1 MASEQDIINTL
12 IAEAFGEGE
21 EGMRRVAETI
31 LNRSAIRGIT
41 PEQVVT
47 QPSQYT
53 GYWSPGPAA
62 RQAQSNPAAISA
74 AQAAWQM
81 AQGADDPTGGA
92 DHYFAPGSVS
102 TPRWANSMQ
111 PTGSYGGHSFYSS
124 QPVPQRAAVA
134 PTPASQSAGMAA
146 SRAVTS
152 PSGGN
157 TALQSALAKLATAT
171 ANRVTPQTMQG
182 RATTVASFPTARPSA
197 SDSVRGKTPMYS
209 MTMGGRAPI
218 GLSEPGNLDLNAR
231 KVYNGSAGDYR
242 TENSMSISTDRGE
255 ALIPTVVNGRQ
266 LTEQG
271 AIDHYLS
278 TGQNLGMFKTPQAA
292 DQYAQA
298 LHLRQE
304 QKYAPKTQSLTSPG
318 AVNASVGST
327 RQDPALAAALAA
339 RAGVGKAPTTRT
351 VQTTRVGNSANN
363 IAAQRNEQAMTRQ
376 ATPLRSV
383 TKLSTGVAQSFAGQD
398 RAPGLSQ
405 ARLGASAPGLPALYG
420 TMSQNQVNAI
430 GYPLSN
436 KVSPLNGQRVT
447 SMAPT
452 PLQRPG
458 GFGSARPQVAMAPV
472 QQAPVPMQRP
482 GVFGAVRAPVV
493 QQAPVIRP
501 PVVQQPVI
509 PQPMQP
515 ARAPLN
521 ILVQGSNTV
530 QPAPVSVVQGFRQQ
544 GLSPSEAYAA
554 ANMGNNPVSVFD
566 KVRGERDSGGS
577 GGVQPRGTIW

>member
-182 RATTVASFPTARPSA
+182 RATTVASFPTA
-197 SDSVRGKTPMYS
+197 
-209 MTMGGRAPI
+209 
-218 GLSEPGNLDLNAR
+218 
-231 KVYNGSAGDYR
+231 
-242 TENSMSISTDRGE
+242 
-255 ALIPTVVNGRQ
+255 
-266 LTEQG
+266 
-271 AIDHYLS
+271 
-278 TGQNLGMFKTPQAA
+278 
-292 DQYAQA
+292 
-298 LHLRQE
+298 
-304 QKYAPKTQSLTSPG
+304 QSLTSPG
-318 AVNASVGST
+318 AVNAAVGST

-339 RAGVGKAPTTRT
+339 RSGVGKAPATRT

-363 IAAQRNEQAMTRQ
+363 IIAQRNEQAMTRQ
-376 ATPLRSV
+376 ATPARAV
-383 TKLSTGVAQSFAGQD
+383 PKLSTGVAQSFAGQD

-405 ARLGASAPGLPALYG
+405 ARLGASPKGLPALYG

-458 GFGSARPQVAMAPV
+458 PIAAVQPQMTQTA
-472 QQAPVPMQRP
+472 QAPIPMQRP
-482 GVFGAVRAPVV
+482 GVFGAVRAPLV
-493 QQAPVIRP
+493 QQAPLIRP
-501 PVVQQPVI
+501 PVVQPVI
-509 PQPMQP
+509 QQPMQQ
-515 ARAPLN
+515 RAPLN